1 MHRLRSAQE
10 TQAATKTLLW
20 LEFSPTTMRKQ
31 KEKYKTHCL
40 MKKIYF
46 LTLLSILTLL
56 SCEEQERV
64 IVPFVPSGNRV
75 ILLEEFTGVGCT
87 NCPKGSREIASLL
100 TQFPDNLVAVSIHAG
115 FFADTSI
122 FNFGQYDFRTEEG
135 EFLYG
140 YLGPNEGYPAG
151 VVNRTPRS
159 GHMQIGLQE
168 WASAINNDIQI
179 PPAIEI
185 AITRTYDPGTR
196 QLNVTIDGIGKESIT
211 ADLRLSIMLTESGI
225 VDAQDDKEATPHI
238 VLNYVHN
245 HVLRDM
251 LTPAA
256 GESFATS
263 IATGEKF
270 SKSYTTTL
278 NDQWVPENMEIVAF
292 ISAVNGNSFPVV
304 QAAQIH
310 LTE

>member
-1 MHRLRSAQE
+1 MN
-10 TQAATKTLLW
+10 
-20 LEFSPTTMRKQ
+20 
-31 KEKYKTHCL
+31 
-40 MKKIYF
+40 KIYF
-46 LTLLSILTLL
+46 LTIISCLIIF
-56 SCEEQERV
+56 SCEEKERV

-75 ILLEEFTGVGCT
+75 ALLEEFTGVGCT

-122 FNFGQYDFRTEEG
+122 FNFGQYDLRTEEG

-140 YLGPNEGYPAG
+140 YLGPNQGYPAG
-151 VVNRTPRS
+151 VVDRTPRT
-159 GHMQIGLQE
+159 GNMQIGLQQ

-179 PPAIEI
+179 PPSIEI
-185 AITRTYDPGTR
+185 AITRTYDPGSH
-196 QLNVTIDGIGKESIT
+196 QLIVTIDGIGKENVT
-211 ADLRLSIMLTESGI
+211 ADLRLSVMLTESGI
-225 VDAQDDKEATPHI
+225 VDAQDDKEATPNI

-256 GESFATS
+256 GEPFATS

-270 SKSYTTTL
+270 SRNYTTTL
-278 NDQWVPENMEIVAF
+278 NHEWVPENMEIVAF
-292 ISAVNGNSFPVV
+292 VSAVNGNSFPVV
-304 QAAQIH
+304 QATHIH